1 MKLINTPFEGMYI
14 IQPRVFSDSRGYFFE
29 SYSTAKFKELGLDID
44 FVQDNESFS
53 EYGVIRG
60 LHYQL
65 APYAQAKLVRAVK
78 GSILD
83 VGVDVRKN
91 SPTYG
96 KHFAYELNDVT
107 KEMLLIP
114 RGFAHGFSVL
124 SEIAIVNYKCDNLYK
139 NSAERGVSFNDLT
152 LAIDW
157 KVDPAKVKVSEKDVV
172 LPVLA
177 EIDVNFE
184 YGEKY

>member
-1 MKLINTPFEGMYI
+1 MKLISTPFEGLYI
-14 IQPRVFSDSRGYFFE
+14 IQPKIFSDSRGYFFE
-29 SYSTAKFKELGLDID
+29 SYSAGKFKELGLNIN

-96 KHFAYELNDVT
+96 KHFAYELNDET

-124 SEIAIVNYKCDNLYK
+124 SKTAIVNYKCDSLYK
-139 NSAERGVSFNDLT
+139 SSAERGISYNDST

-157 KVDPAKVKVSEKDVV
+157 KVEPTKVKVSEKDIV
-172 LPVLA
+172 LPLFG
-177 EIDVNFE
+177 EIEVNFE
-184 YGEKY
+184 

>member
-1 MKLINTPFEGMYI
+1 MKLISTPFEGLYI
-14 IQPRVFSDSRGYFFE
+14 IQPKIFSDSRGYFFE
-29 SYSTAKFKELGLDID
+29 SYSAGKFKELGLDIN

-96 KHFAYELNDVT
+96 KHFAYELNDET

-124 SEIAIVNYKCDNLYK
+124 SKTAIVNYKCDSLYK
-139 NSAERGVSFNDLT
+139 SSAERGIRFNDST

-157 KVDPAKVKVSEKDVV
+157 KVDPTKVKISEKDVV
-172 LPVLA
+172 LPLLA
-177 EIDVNFE
+177 EIEVNFG